1 MQVKQTHPS
10 ELAHARKKLAQE
22 IKFKR
27 IPDSMTDVSTPD
39 NKQPDAPN
47 TAARTPLQLIK
58 RLLTLGFFLALPV
71 LLFILIRNLDWAE
84 VMASLR
90 AYQWST
96 LLPGIFIALTS
107 YLVFSSYDL
116 VGRRYTHH
124 PLPRRQVLPV
134 AFVCYAFNIN
144 LSSWIGGVAM
154 RYRLYSRL
162 GLSVATITRIISLS
176 VLTNTLG
183 YIIVAGVI
191 FSLRLV
197 QLPSSWELSVSALQ
211 IIGFALLLVASAYLA
226 ACAFAP
232 RRTWLFFNH
241 EVALPSL
248 RLALTQVAL
257 STLNWSLMALLIF
270 LLLPPTASYSTVL
283 GLLLISGIAGMI
295 AQIPAGIGVLEAV
308 FLTLLQGQF
317 STESIFAAL
326 LAYRAI
332 YFLLPLGIASL
343 IYLVLEG
350 RAKKWQR
357 LRDRLA
363 ELEAENPA
371 PLMTTAPPEHRPAS
385 T

>member
-1 MQVKQTHPS
+1 
-10 ELAHARKKLAQE
+10 
-22 IKFKR
+22 
-27 IPDSMTDVSTPD
+27 MTDFSPPD
-39 NKQPDAPN
+39 NNSLGEVTKAETRQPLH
-47 TAARTPLQLIK
+47 TVK
-58 RLLTLGFFLALPV
+58 RLLTLCFFIALPV
-71 LLFILIRNLDWAE
+71 LLVMLIRNLDWSE
-84 VMASLR
+84 VMSSLR
-90 AYQWST
+90 GYQLST
-96 LLPGIFIALTS
+96 LLLGIVIALTS

-116 VGRRYTHH
+116 IGRRYTHH
-124 PLPRRQVLPV
+124 QLPRRQVLPV

-191 FSLRLV
+191 FALRLV
-197 QLPSSWELSVSALQ
+197 QLPSSWELSGSALQ
-211 IIGFALLLVASAYLA
+211 LIGFALLLIATAYLT
-226 ACAFAP
+226 ACAFSR
-232 RRTWLFFNH
+232 RRTWSCFNH
-241 EVALPSL
+241 EIALPSL
-248 RLALTQVAL
+248 RLALAQVAL
-257 STLNWSLMALLIF
+257 STLNWSLMALLIY

-308 FLTLLQGQF
+308 FLTLLQRQF

-332 YFLLPLGIASL
+332 YFLLPLGVASL

-357 LRDRLA
+357 LRASLA
-363 ELEAENPA
+363 ERETDDPPA
-371 PLMTTAPPEHRPAS
+371 LLATAPADCQQAS